1 MLYPIQ
7 PIPKLL
13 IALEYIMRDNSNPKL
28 LVSKTAASEKIQDRI
43 NIGKEL
49 YQVQISS
56 EQEYNNLR
64 HEREK
69 WVDYNKS
76 LFDTLFDK
84 SPLSDWHG
92 YSIGFARILNH
103 TLFQQNVEALKKDI
117 DGGVNQLESIH
128 EQLELYEETTQ
139 IREQLRYA
147 KENNGIQDPN
157 DNQIPEHHQ
166 NQNRSEFWNRRSYG
180 IAVGGII
187 VAILVLCFGE
197 GILMRPLRWVWNYLQ
212 TLL

>member
-1 MLYPIQ
+1 
-7 PIPKLL
+7 
-13 IALEYIMRDNSNPKL
+13 MRNNSNPKL
-28 LVSKTAASEKIQDRI
+28 LVSKAEATEKIQDRI

-49 YQVQISS
+49 YKVQISS

-69 WVDYNKS
+69 WIDYNKS

-117 DGGVNQLESIH
+117 DGAINQLESIH

-139 IREQLRYA
+139 IREKLHHTKTEVITRI
-147 KENNGIQDPN
+147 KGIKKD
-157 DNQIPEHHQ
+157 IPAYLKAIIL
-166 NQNRSEFWNRRSYG
+166 SI
-180 IAVGGII
+180 IAGV
-187 VAILVLCFGE
+187 ILFYIGC
-197 GILMRPLRWVWNYLQ
+197 
-212 TLL
+212 

>member
-1 MLYPIQ
+1 
-7 PIPKLL
+7 
-13 IALEYIMRDNSNPKL
+13 MRDNSNPKL
-28 LVSKTAASEKIQDRI
+28 LVSKAEASEKIQDRI
-43 NIGKEL
+43 NIGKKL
-49 YQVQISS
+49 YKVQIFS

-64 HEREK
+64 HKRKK

-84 SPLSDWHG
+84 SPLPDGHG
-92 YSIGFARILNH
+92 YSIAYVQILNH
-103 TLFQQNVEALKKDI
+103 TLFQKNVEGLKEDI
-117 DGGVNQLESIH
+117 DNGINQLESIH
-128 EQLELYEETTQ
+128 ERLELYEETTQ
-139 IREQLRYA
+139 IREKLRYA

-166 NQNRSEFWNRRSYG
+166 NQNRSEFWNKRSYR

-187 VAILVLCFGE
+187 VAILVLFFGE
-197 GILMRPLRWVWNYLQ
+197 GILIRPLRWVWNYLQ